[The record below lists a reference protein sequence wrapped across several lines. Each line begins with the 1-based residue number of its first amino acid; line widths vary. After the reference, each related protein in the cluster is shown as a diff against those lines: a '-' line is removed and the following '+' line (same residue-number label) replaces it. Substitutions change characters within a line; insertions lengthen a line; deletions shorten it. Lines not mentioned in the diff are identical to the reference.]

1 MTASRWQPDPKLD
14 LVLDRNI
21 DVPPELVWEAWTKPA
36 HLKKWLTPLPW
47 ITTDCEV
54 DLRPGGIFRFTM
66 RSPEGK
72 EFPHTCCYLEVVPG
86 TRLVW
91 TDALLPGYRPAENP
105 FFTAVITFAARGAG
119 TQYTATATVLLCA
132 RARLGPHHDAGVQPR
147 EQRPG
152 GGLRGNIQA
161 RSPRRCRSPR
171 RRDRARQSRWMGR

>member
-105 FFTAVITFAARGAG
+105 FFTALITFEARGAG
-119 TQYTATATVLLCA
+119 THYTATAIH
-132 RARLGPHHDAGVQPR
+132 RDEAGR
-147 EQRPG
+147 KRHEDMGFFG
-152 GGLRGNIQA
+152 GWGKCLDQLVA
-161 RSPRRCRSPR
+161 LVKT
-171 RRDRARQSRWMGR
+171 M